1 VSRRGAVA
9 FLLSS
14 LLLAGCFTGQRPHFT
29 DTTALPVGSPTGDA
43 NIDAVLTK
51 LDAATQGPITAAY
64 TVLTKY
70 GNTTHQAIVELS
82 GGKRSITIG
91 NIRYIQ
97 NGTASATCTVD
108 SSVPCADGFN
118 PQRISDIGITVDFYA
133 TDAAKRLRRDAQAK
147 IGPTTASTAA
157 IAQQPATCV
166 DVPLAG
172 GTAVYCVLDNGVIA
186 KLDEGDVLVTLTLFG
201 SSADDSRFVIPA

>member
-1 VSRRGAVA
+1 M
-9 FLLSS
+9 
-14 LLLAGCFTGQRPHFT
+14 
-29 DTTALPVGSPTGDA
+29 
-43 NIDAVLTK
+43 
-51 LDAATQGPITAAY
+51 
-64 TVLTKY
+64 
-70 GNTTHQAIVELS
+70 
-82 GGKRSITIG
+82 
-91 NIRYIQ
+91 
-97 NGTASATCTVD
+97 
-108 SSVPCADGFN
+108 PCADGFN